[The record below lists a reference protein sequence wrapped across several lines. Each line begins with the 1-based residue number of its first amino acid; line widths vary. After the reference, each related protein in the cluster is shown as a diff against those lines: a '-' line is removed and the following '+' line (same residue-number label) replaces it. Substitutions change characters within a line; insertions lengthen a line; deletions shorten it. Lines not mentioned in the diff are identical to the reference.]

1 MFAVSTTFRATLI
14 KSLAKGVFEVQKD
27 RHKEAQ
33 RETDI
38 RTDQQRDRQSDI
50 RSRRDRLNDI

>member
-1 MFAVSTTFRATLI
+1 MFAVSATFRATLI
-14 KSLAKGVFEVQKD
+14 KSLAKGVFEVQGD
-27 RHKEAQ
+27 RRTH
-33 RETDI
+33 RETEI